1 MVTDQQ
7 VRKLFKMQNKYEHLY
22 QAADAA
28 GMSGKTARKFLKSKQ
43 LPSQIRVEHN
53 WQTRPDPFEKD

>member
-7 VRKLFKMQNKYEHLY
+7 VRRLFAMQNKYEYQY

-28 GMSGKTARKFLKSKQ
+28 GITSWSTDSSGLFS
-43 LPSQIRVEHN
+43 H
-53 WQTRPDPFEKD
+53 F

>member
-7 VRKLFKMQNKYEHLY
+7 VRKLFKTQNKYEHFY

-28 GMSGKTARKFLKSKQ
+28 GMSSKTARKFLKSKPIAQ
-43 LPSQIRVEHN
+43 SDR
-53 WQTRPDPFEKD
+53 T